1 MAERVIRKSGDP
13 ALYRPAKEVASINAG
28 IIRLLD
34 DMIDTMRAN
43 QGLGLAAPQLGIGKR
58 IFVAEFGDA
67 LYEMINPELVL
78 AEGEE
83 IDIEGCLSFPNVW
96 AEVARPSH
104 VIIKAMNRHGEEY
117 QVEATDV
124 LARALCHEL
133 DHLQG
138 EVFTSK
144 VIRYIDP
151 DELESDEKPS
161 IRAVFEYRRGEST
174 MQARH
179 ELAAD
184 ETSATEQEGELL

>member
-13 ALYRPAKEVASINAG
+13 ALYRPAKEVVSINAG
-28 IIRLLD
+28 ILRLLD
-34 DMIDTMRAN
+34 DMIETMRAN

-67 LYEMINPELVL
+67 LYEMINPELIL

-104 VIIKAMNRHGEEY
+104 VIFKAQNRQGEEY

-124 LARALCHEL
+124 LARALCHEF

-151 DELESDEKPS
+151 DELEPDTKPT
-161 IRAVFEYRRGEST
+161 IRAVFEYRRGESASQ
-174 MQARH
+174 QA
-179 ELAAD
+179 EAVAD
-184 ETSATEQEGELL
+184 ETSDNEQEGGQE